1 MYIYQRKMLW
11 GNVIMPS
18 VHPRRIAR
26 ESVLEALFANQF
38 SDDKPDLVL
47 KRILDSDPDGEKN
60 LEFIELLF
68 YSVIENVQ
76 LADKMITSHLQNWEF
91 DRVAQIDRLLL
102 RMGICEIF
110 FIEEIPPKVSLSEM
124 VEISK
129 VYSTDES
136 PGFINGILD
145 AVYKDYQKE
154 DRN

>member
-11 GNVIMPS
+11 ESVTMPS
-18 VHPRRIAR
+18 VHPRRVAR

-38 SDDKPDLVL
+38 SDDKPELVL
-47 KRILDSDPDGEKN
+47 RRILDSNPDRETN

-68 YSVIENVQ
+68 HSVIKNVK
-76 LADKMITSHLQNWEF
+76 LADKVITSHLQNWEF

-110 FIEEIPPKVSLSEM
+110 FLEDIPPKVSISEM

-129 VYSTDES
+129 IYSTDES

-145 AVYKDYQKE
+145 AVYKDHQKE
-154 DRN
+154 ESN

>member
-1 MYIYQRKMLW
+1 MLW

-18 VHPRRIAR
+18 AHPRRVAR

-47 KRILDSDPDGEKN
+47 KRILDSNPDGEKN

-110 FIEEIPPKVSLSEM
+110 FIEEIPPKVSISEM

-129 VYSTDES
+129 VFSTDES

>member
-1 MYIYQRKMLW
+1 MLW
-11 GNVIMPS
+11 GNVILPS
-18 VHPRRIAR
+18 LHPRRVAR

-47 KRILDSDPDGEKN
+47 KRILDSDSDREKN

-110 FIEEIPPKVSLSEM
+110 FIEEIPPKVSISEM

>member
-18 VHPRRIAR
+18 VHPRRVAR

-110 FIEEIPPKVSLSEM
+110 FIEEIPPKVSISEM